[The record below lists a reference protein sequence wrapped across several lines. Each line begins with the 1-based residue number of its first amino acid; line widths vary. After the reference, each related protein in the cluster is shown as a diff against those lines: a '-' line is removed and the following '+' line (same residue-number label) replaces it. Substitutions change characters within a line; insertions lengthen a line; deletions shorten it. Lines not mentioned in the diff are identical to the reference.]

1 MFKTFAI
8 GTYLLGLAM
17 LFFALLGI
25 LDVTDFNAMAGL
37 ILYFV
42 FKEAS
47 DFFATIAYAQGDVGE

>member
-1 MFKTFAI
+1 MFKTFAV

-37 ILYFV
+37 ILYLV

-47 DFFATIAYAQGDVGE
+47 DFFATIAYAQGDGGE